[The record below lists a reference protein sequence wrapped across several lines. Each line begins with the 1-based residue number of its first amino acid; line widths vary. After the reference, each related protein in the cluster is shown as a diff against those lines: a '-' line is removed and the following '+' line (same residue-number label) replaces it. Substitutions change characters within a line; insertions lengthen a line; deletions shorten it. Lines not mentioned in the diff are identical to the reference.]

1 MSPARKKIPFDS
13 IQDWSFI
20 ILIAFF
26 VLSFID
32 RRFGILG
39 LVCLAVPIVLSLLG
53 YGRGHCS
60 HICPRGSFFGKV
72 VKHISL
78 KKKMPKFFRN
88 EVFKYGLMVFFF
100 VCIFGNVLRYY
111 PDWVRMANGMFQIM
125 VVSLFVG
132 IVFGFIFQPRSWC
145 AICPIGMLTGEIQA
159 IQIENQQAREK
170 RKQK

>member
-1 MSPARKKIPFDS
+1 MSPARKKLKFES

-20 ILIAFF
+20 IMIAFF

-39 LVCLAVPIVLSLLG
+39 LVCLAVPILLSLFG
-53 YGRGHCS
+53 YGRAHCS
-60 HICPRGSFFGKV
+60 HLCPRGSFLGKV

-78 KKKMPKFFRN
+78 KNKLPKFFRSDI
-88 EVFKYGLMVFFF
+88 VRYGLMVFFF
-100 VCIFGNVLRYY
+100 VCIGGNVLRFF
-111 PDWVRMANGMFQIM
+111 PDWIAMANGMFQIM
-125 VVSLFVG
+125 VASLFVG
-132 IVFGFIFQPRSWC
+132 IIFGFLFQPRSWC

-159 IQIENQQAREK
+159 IQQENHDNREK